1 MGWRSINQ
9 NKYNNFFELKY
20 SWISINTKPY
30 GNTNIKFSIV
40 MYTFIR
46 LLTYSPTHTHWHKHS
61 FSTNDPLLLRLISC
75 LKRDAWLIAVLL
87 VDRWLP
93 IYYLLHQGQPV
104 LRYFSRFLII
114 AGSDIPLRDTTPQ
127 QYKCRHLFLNIYLKA
142 NILPFKIMYIDEGNV
157 FRRNMNVQKNY
168 MLENFQNTQQIK
180 IFNRLK
186 V

>member
-20 SWISINTKPY
+20 SWISINTRPY
-30 GNTNIKFSIV
+30 GNINTKFFHCNVHLHQIIHTN
-40 MYTFIR
+40 
-46 LLTYSPTHTHWHKHS
+46 SPTHTHWHKQS

-114 AGSDIPLRDTTPQ
+114 AGSDIPLRDTTLQ
-127 QYKCRHLFLNIYLKA
+127 QYKCRHLFLNIHLDA
-142 NILPFKIMYIDEGNV
+142 N
-157 FRRNMNVQKNY
+157 
-168 MLENFQNTQQIK
+168 MLLF
-180 IFNRLK
+180 
-186 V
+186 

>member
-20 SWISINTKPY
+20 SCISINTKPY
-30 GNTNIKFSIV
+30 GNINIKFSIV

-46 LLTYSPTHTHWHKHS
+46 LLTYKLTHSHIWHKHT

-127 QYKCRHLFLNIYLKA
+127 QYK
-142 NILPFKIMYIDEGNV
+142 
-157 FRRNMNVQKNY
+157 FRRLSKVIYFVSNMVLNKW
-168 MLENFQNTQQIK
+168 
-180 IFNRLK
+180 
-186 V
+186 